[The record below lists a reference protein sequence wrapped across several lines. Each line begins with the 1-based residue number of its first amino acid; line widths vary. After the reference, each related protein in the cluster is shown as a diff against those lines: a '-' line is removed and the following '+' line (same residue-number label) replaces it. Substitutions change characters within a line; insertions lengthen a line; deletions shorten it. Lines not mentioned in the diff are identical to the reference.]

1 MKERKLILA
10 TGISAVMIV
19 AGALVAYL
27 YGALNFVIL
36 GLVGF
41 GWSLLAGVTTYFV
54 QLETEQKMKDFYSS
68 RP

>member
-27 YGALNFVIL
+27 YDALNFVIL

>member
-1 MKERKLILA
+1 MKERKLMAA
-10 TGISAVMIV
+10 TAISAVAIV
-19 AGALVAYL
+19 AGALVAFA
-27 YGALNFVIL
+27 YGELSWALL
-36 GLVGF
+36 GAVGF